1 MQSYVKY
8 IYSKSWKAIFW
19 LPSSTLIIEDLY
31 LQTFVHT
38 LLYLNSAITSTTP
51 ELRAI
56 YTAVGQMLE
65 GDAALT
71 ALSITKEWVKIHES
85 PMSGLS
91 CAVSC
96 ANDTACKK
104 N

>member
-1 MQSYVKY
+1 MMKV
-8 IYSKSWKAIFW
+8 IGD
-19 LPSSTLIIEDLY
+19 LIKDNINIDDKVICESMMTAAKDGA
-31 LQTFVHT
+31 

-56 YTAVGQMLE
+56 YTAAVGQMLE

-71 ALSITKEWVKIHES
+71 ALSITKEWLKPYDS
-85 PMSGLS
+85 PMNQLT

-96 ANDTACKK
+96 AKETACKK
-104 N
+104 D